1 MQKYGCYNEGC
12 QRGNGYRSTRGTH
25 QSGSKTSCD
34 NPKESKEGKPR
45 PITIKSA
52 RYDVR
57 NTLHKNGKK
66 LKGKSFLI
74 TENLTAARLA
84 LLKEAQEKCGVRNVW
99 ATNGRILLK

>member
-1 MQKYGCYNEGC
+1 MKAVKEEMDIDLREEHINLD
-12 QRGNGYRSTRGTH
+12 RKHRV
-25 QSGSKTSCD
+25 D

-45 PITIKSA
+45 PITIKYA